1 MKVQRLLSGRG
12 SAAPLR
18 VAALTETE
26 LRWMTFSVV
35 LASWMAL
42 LDGTVINVGLDTI
55 AGNLGSTVNEAVW
68 IGSIYSLAALF
79 VMPLSGWFAAN
90 VGRKRTFLISIA
102 VFTGG
107 SLLCAFCT
115 TLPQL
120 IAMRFLQGVGG
131 GLMVPMAI
139 SALIDAYPPS
149 RLPTAF
155 KVYGAAAMVAPALG
169 PVVGGWTIANF
180 TWPWIFLINVPIGLF
195 AFALASTVMP
205 EQSTRGERS
214 AFDWSSL
221 LVLMGG
227 MFALQYVVQEG
238 PSLDWFESP
247 SIVAGAVAG
256 ILLLVVFVRTQ
267 LTARVPLVDL
277 RPLRIPTYA
286 LGIILALV
294 TGIGFTGTALVCPL
308 YMQDVLKYGPDYA
321 GLIMIPSAI
330 GGFIGTEC
338 SGRLAA
344 KMPPGLLAAAAL
356 ITSAIGTFW
365 FAFLG
370 DRAGFDHTLIPRFVQ
385 GIGLGLLYV
394 PLNVLL
400 MSRVPKHL
408 VDAASG
414 ISGLT
419 RQLGYA
425 LGFSILGTVV
435 VHAQIAATSTFGA
448 RARQGTVLTDPGL
461 AQAYRWFLGRGFAD
475 ADAQAFSSSVVGE
488 LVNRAATTAAYSET
502 FIIVG
507 LLFVASLPCLLLLSL
522 ARGTR
527 TTPA

>member
-18 VAALTETE
+18 SAALTETE

-55 AGNLGSTVNEAVW
+55 AGNLGATVNEAVW

-79 VMPLSGWFAAN
+79 VLPLSGWFATN
-90 VGRKRTFLISIA
+90 VGRKRTFLIAIA

-120 IAMRFLQGVGG
+120 IAMRFLQGLGG
-131 GLMVPMAI
+131 GLMVPMAV
-139 SALIDAYPPS
+139 SALVDAYPPS

-155 KVYGAAAMVAPALG
+155 KVYGTAAMVAPALG
-169 PVVGGWTIANF
+169 PAVGGWTIANF
-180 TWPWIFLINVPIGLF
+180 SWPWIFLINVPIGLF
-195 AFALASTVMP
+195 AFALASAVMP

-214 AFDWSSL
+214 PFDWMSL

-227 MFALQYVVQEG
+227 MFALQYVIQEG
-238 PSLDWFESP
+238 PSLDWFSSP
-247 SIVAGAVAG
+247 AIIGGTAAAV
-256 ILLLVVFVRTQ
+256 LLVVVFVRTQ

-277 RPLRIPTYA
+277 RPLRIPTYS
-286 LGIILALV
+286 LGVILALV
-294 TGIGFTGTALVCPL
+294 TGVGFTGTALVCPL
-308 YMQDVLKYGPDYA
+308 YMQDVLKYGADYA

-330 GGFIGTEC
+330 GGFIGTEL
-338 SGRLAA
+338 SGRLSSR
-344 KMPPGLLAAAAL
+344 MPPALLAAAAL
-356 ITSAIGTFW
+356 IISATGTFW

-400 MSRVPKHL
+400 MSRVPRHL

-425 LGFSILGTVV
+425 LGFAILGTVV
-435 VHAQIAATSTFGA
+435 VHAQIATTSVFGA

-461 AQAYRWFLGRGFAD
+461 AHAYRWFLGRGFAD

-507 LLFVASLPCLLLLSL
+507 MLFVASLPCLLLLYL
-522 ARGTR
+522 ARGAR
-527 TTPA
+527 TTAA